1 MTNVAVIG
9 AAYTKFDEHWEKSLR
24 DLSTEAGAT
33 AIRDAGIEGKD
44 IKALFIGNMSAG
56 RFIGQE
62 HLAALTADHA
72 GLTPIPATR
81 IEAACASGALAFLH
95 AYLAIKSGRYDIVVA
110 AGAEK
115 MTDIKGSD
123 AISTLMGAGDQEW
136 ESATGLTFVGLYGLI
151 AKAHMH
157 KFGTTREQLAMV
169 SVNNHKN
176 GSLNPKAQF
185 PREITIEDVLNSPMI
200 SDPLRLLDCSPIT
213 DGAAAVVLASEE
225 VARRSG
231 DPVWVLSSTQA
242 SDALALHNRQSLTEM
257 LATKVAAKKAYE
269 QAGLRP
275 GEIDIAEVHDCFSI
289 NEILAVEDLG
299 FCGKG
304 QGGKFVEEGSIARD
318 GSKPINTTGG
328 LKSIGHPVG
337 ATGIRQIVD
346 IVKQLRGQYGKLQ
359 INGAR
364 TGLALNIGG
373 SGATAVVNILGKEPR
388 KGRRLIYSDQAV
400 KPLKESYRTF

>member
-1 MTNVAVIG
+1 MTKVAVIG

-24 DLSTEAGAT
+24 DLSTEAGVK
-33 AIRDAGIEGKD
+33 AIHDAGIEGRD

-56 RFIGQE
+56 KFIGQE
-62 HLAALTADHA
+62 HLAPLTADNV

-81 IEAACASGALAFLH
+81 VEAACASGALAFLH
-95 AYLAIKSGRYDIVVA
+95 AYLAIKSGRYDVVVA

-136 ESATGLTFVGLYGLI
+136 ESATGLTFTGLYALI
-151 AKAHMH
+151 ARAHMH
-157 KFGTTREQLAMV
+157 RFGTTREQMAMV

-176 GSLNPKAQF
+176 GSLNPNAQF

-200 SDPLRLLDCSPIT
+200 ADPLTLLDCSPIT
-213 DGAAAVVLASEE
+213 DGAAAVVLASED
-225 VARRSG
+225 VARRTRN
-231 DPVWVLSSTQA
+231 PIWVLGSAQA
-242 SDALALHNRQSLTEM
+242 SDTLALHHRQSFTEI
-257 LATKVAAKKAYE
+257 LATKIAAKKAYE

-275 GEIDIAEVHDCFSI
+275 ADVNIAEVHDCFSI

-299 FCGKG
+299 FCEKG
-304 QGGKFVEEGSIARD
+304 QGGRFVEEGSIALGGR
-318 GSKPINTTGG
+318 KPVNTAGG

-346 IVKQLRGQYGKLQ
+346 ITKQLRGEYGQLQ
-359 INGAR
+359 VNGAG

-373 SGATAVVNILGKEPR
+373 SGATAVVNILSKNPKETF
-388 KGRRLIYSDQAV
+388 
-400 KPLKESYRTF
+400 RTF